1 MKIQPVVMASGAGK
15 RFGQN
20 KLLLSLG
27 NKPLFTYILDTL
39 FLCQKENPN
48 VLPPIVVTRW
58 ESIALTA
65 GEKGCTVILHTQPLI
80 SDSIALG
87 AKASLENKEPQGTL
101 FCVADQ
107 PLLSA
112 TTILKIIDGF
122 TQDPTKIV
130 RAKQGNPVLF
140 PQNLVPLLTT
150 LPEGKTGSFVI
161 KQYPDLVIS
170 IPFTTLEESMDID
183 TPQELEQVESYL
195 NLISDK

>member
-1 MKIQPVVMASGAGK
+1 MKIQPVVMASGTGE

-27 NKPLFTYILDTL
+27 QKPLFTYILDTL
-39 FLCQKENPN
+39 ILCQKENPD

-65 GEKGCTVILHTQPLI
+65 GEKGCSVILHTKPLV
-80 SDSIALG
+80 SDTIALG
-87 AKASLENKEPQGTL
+87 AKASLENKELQGTL

-112 TTILKIIDGF
+112 TTILQIIEGF
-122 TQDPTKIV
+122 TQEPTKIV
-130 RAKQGNPVLF
+130 RARQGNPVLF

-150 LPEGKTGSFVI
+150 LPEGKTGSFLI
-161 KQYPDLVIS
+161 KQYPELVMS
-170 IPFTTLEESMDID
+170 IPFTTIEESMDID
-183 TPQELEQVESYL
+183 TPQEFEQVKNYINQML
-195 NLISDK
+195 TK